1 MSCLNPAIETASG
14 AIALHTMPGVTQ
26 YKKTEVA
33 LPGRLNYLRKSG
45 EHPVS
50 VNVLYQTPPAPRPV
64 VTATPAAVFRT
75 YLQPVE
81 RQFARASRR
90 LPECPKLLYRVV
102 ALSRKTI

>member
-1 MSCLNPAIETASG
+1 MSCLKPAIENAWG

-50 VNVLYQTPPAPRPV
+50 VNVLYQTLPAPRPV

-75 YLQPVE
+75 YLQPVRGSSLE
-81 RQFARASRR
+81 LRGDSQNVRNCCIVSWH
-90 LPECPKLLYRVV
+90 
-102 ALSRKTI
+102 